1 MVRSMKFLRI
11 SGPLTLLALLFC
23 LLFFGESR
31 LEDGFLRGLLFF
43 VRSYK
48 RQSPYT
54 YSILAWVRNRPS
66 TQESKSLPFHEEI
79 TPPPIKI
86 SASDRPAPITGARA
100 EDMLISKAYKNALKD
115 IDLSIH
121 TLMNHDPIFST
132 SEFKASRKGV
142 PGTRIRTNSER
153 QDLQKWLDCTS
164 GEGEWRWEPIN
175 DRAEPRTMTVHK
187 QGAQEAKCERA
198 FYESS
203 SSLGM
208 ANRSRS
214 TKDNWDVRPSLKF
227 RWFPSPKCDN
237 TLKPPKIKPT
247 LSRRNLCDLLR
258 HRSILIV
265 GDLSQYSLH
274 DLLLDWTSTKQTHCA
289 GNLYC
294 KIHAI
299 CSDDQFSINWNGN
312 STKLENGELDSHVY
326 HQIPPQPSSQIHF
339 TKNVSSSSTL
349 EEKTPRSSSNHE
361 RGTFLR
367 YRRSDSLWGSTS
379 STDPR
384 FDPVWIHPNNGI
396 RDINNFWYGDVRKSD
411 LVILSRRPLGL
422 PLRDTTLKNLFRASQ
437 NMKKSQSVY
446 NKHLDYLRRFSG
458 SDPKV
463 WGTKSDALLV
473 EWNKGERTGDLM
485 IKMAIKTVLEIW
497 LPEVLFTLLQLLK
510 SDDPRSQ
517 ERLIVWRGE
526 WRMHGDCVSS
536 TSGNT
541 SDNKNEFD
549 WDQWWNGH
557 LSVSAGDGRRPHS
570 SPPDLL
576 SILFPPPNNQ
586 TKEPGS
592 TKIDIHQRSLIF
604 HNLQVIFQNHIMRN
618 LVPNLGIPF
627 LDLESLASVW
637 RTGLVASPTFNANH
651 HLLADCYHYCLP
663 SPGLHL
669 EESFLG
675 GLSRILS
682 F

>member
-11 SGPLTLLALLFC
+11 FGPLTLLALLFC

-54 YSILAWVRNRPS
+54 NSILAWVRNRPPS
-66 TQESKSLPFHEEI
+66 DSPTQDSLLHDDI

-86 SASDRPAPITGARA
+86 SASDRPAPIIGARA
-100 EDMLISKAYKNALKD
+100 EDILISKAYKSALKD

-175 DRAEPRTMTVHK
+175 NRAEPRTMTVHK

-214 TKDNWDVRPSLKF
+214 TKDNWDVL
-227 RWFPSPKCDN
+227 
-237 TLKPPKIKPT
+237 
-247 LSRRNLCDLLR
+247 
-258 HRSILIV
+258 

-361 RGTFLR
+361 RDVRIHCGGQQVR
-367 YRRSDSLWGSTS
+367 PI
-379 STDPR
+379 PR

-437 NMKKSQSVY
+437 KYEEISI
-446 NKHLDYLRRFSG
+446 DYLRRFSG